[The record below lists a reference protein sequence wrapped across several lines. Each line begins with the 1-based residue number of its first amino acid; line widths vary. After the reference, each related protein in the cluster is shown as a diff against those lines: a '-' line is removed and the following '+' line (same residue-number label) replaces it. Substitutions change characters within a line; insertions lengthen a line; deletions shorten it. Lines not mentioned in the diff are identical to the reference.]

1 MISKNLTK
9 QLAIAAGFLA
19 LTFAPAITQAQSNAQ
34 QQSQEQG
41 QAQTVPAT
49 PQKQARRQ
57 ALMQNLNLTD
67 DQKAQFKKIHET
79 TKSQV
84 EAVKNDSSLT
94 FDQKTA
100 KIRELRH
107 SARLQMTKL
116 LTPDQ
121 RAQMKAN
128 ARELRAARHQQQ
140 QAPQAQPQG

>member
-1 MISKNLTK
+1 MINKKLTK

-19 LTFAPAITQAQSNAQ
+19 LTFSPAITRAQDNAQ
-34 QQSQEQG
+34 QQSQG
-41 QAQTVPAT
+41 QSQAAPAQ
-49 PQKQARRQ
+49 PQHEGRRNSV
-57 ALMQNLNLTD
+57 MQNLNLTD
-67 DQKAQFKKIHET
+67 DQKAQFKKIHDT
-79 TKSQV
+79 TKSQA
-84 EAVKNDSSLT
+84 EAVKNDSSLS

-107 SARLQMTKL
+107 SARMQMVKL

-128 ARELRAARHQQQ
+128 IRELRAARHEKQQ